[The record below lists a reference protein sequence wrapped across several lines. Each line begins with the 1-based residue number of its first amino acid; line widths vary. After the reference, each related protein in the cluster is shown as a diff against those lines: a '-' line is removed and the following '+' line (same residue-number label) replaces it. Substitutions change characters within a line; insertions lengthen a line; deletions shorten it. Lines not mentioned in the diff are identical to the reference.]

1 IRRCEYKGDP
11 ADVKNLMSLLGW
23 TKGKVLLHLREV
35 HEFFEF
41 RTVKDPLDN
50 RRSVQRLHGIE
61 SPATTA
67 FFDRCLKV
75 VDVLVE
81 KREEAQKLHPE
92 SGQFI
97 GPQTDL
103 ICAQADQ

>member
-35 HEFFEF
+35 QEFFEF

-50 RRSVQRLHGIE
+50 RRSVQRLHGVE
-61 SPATTA
+61 TPATTI
-67 FFDRCLKV
+67 FFDKCLRV

-81 KREEAQKLHPE
+81 AREDAKKLQPE
-92 SGQFI
+92 PEKAKALNPSPLG
-97 GPQTDL
+97 
-103 ICAQADQ
+103 AVVSK